1 MILDREYREKESRK
15 NLKKE
20 TLQSTNQEI
29 MDRLDT
35 IEQNIEAILEG
46 IEIANIVITREIKKN
61 SSIRNVIRNI

>member
-46 IEIANIVITREIKKN
+46 SEIVNIITREIQKN
-61 SSIRNVIRNI
+61 SKIRNIIRNI

>member
-35 IEQNIEAILEG
+35 IEQNIEAILKG